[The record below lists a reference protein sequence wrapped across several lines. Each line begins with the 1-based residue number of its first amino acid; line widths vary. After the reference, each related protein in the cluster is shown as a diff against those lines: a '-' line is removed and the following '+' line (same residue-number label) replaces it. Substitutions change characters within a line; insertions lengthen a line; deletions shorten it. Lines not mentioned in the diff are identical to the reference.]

1 MRTWPSKY
9 GVEVSAS
16 LRRTSGIHS
25 PVLDSASSA
34 AADPHARYTPI
45 RLELFLRKH
54 THGEAGC
61 DNVLDDIMPKTRE
74 EIPFII
80 TNPNFLMLA
89 QIRVQAQR
97 PSGEIGEGGLDGIG
111 AVEGLDFG
119 GEGGPGE

>member
-1 MRTWPSKY
+1 
-9 GVEVSAS
+9 
-16 LRRTSGIHS
+16 
-25 PVLDSASSA
+25 
-34 AADPHARYTPI
+34 
-45 RLELFLRKH
+45 
-54 THGEAGC
+54 
-61 DNVLDDIMPKTRE
+61 MPKTRE